1 MQENEVKTKLS
12 LNIKIFI
19 IFACIFFAFTMYTS
33 GYRPLPAWQQRTTHL
48 TLALIMIF
56 LTKPITKKSKNIF
69 NPVNIIILIA
79 TILSGGYMIINYESI
94 VYRLGITTTPDIIMG
109 LIMIVLVM
117 EATRRCMGL
126 ALPIIALLALLYGF
140 FGNLLPRSIAHGGYS
155 FTRIASH
162 LSLTTE
168 GIFGI
173 PLGASATVVAIFI
186 AFAAML
192 SGIGAGQYF
201 VDISMTKFGKAK
213 GGSAKAAVV
222 GSGLMGMLT
231 GSVIATVMGIGTFT
245 TPLMKENKYDP
256 ITSASI
262 TAVAST
268 GGQIMPPVMGAAAY
282 IIAETLRLPV
292 IEVIKAAFV
301 PAVLFYF
308 AIYCYVDIEAKK
320 NKRESIDDDKLQEY
334 KKKTK
339 GKHYLII
346 PIIALVI
353 LMVVMNTLPVRAAF
367 YGTVFAFLVGVIQ
380 KTNRL
385 NIKKLIDIAVSTAKG
400 CLEVASATACAGII
414 IGILSLTGLGLQ
426 LSSLIIS
433 LAGDS
438 LMLLLFITMVI
449 SLILGMGMTTTAC
462 YIILAV
468 LVAPSLVDMGVLP
481 IAAHFFVFFF
491 GMYSFITPP
500 VALGAYASASLT
512 GANPFKTGIKA
523 FQIAIPSFIIPYF
536 FAFDSSLLLIG
547 SIKNII
553 LVVLGGLVGSFLIAT
568 STVGYFRRNLVIWE
582 RVLIFIAGI
591 CLIIPEGITDVIGL
605 VFSVLLLG
613 KIYYSTKNT
622 QDVVTSTE

>member
-256 ITSASI
+256 IKI
-262 TAVAST
+262 
-268 GGQIMPPVMGAAAY
+268 G
-282 IIAETLRLPV
+282 
-292 IEVIKAAFV
+292 
-301 PAVLFYF
+301 
-308 AIYCYVDIEAKK
+308 
-320 NKRESIDDDKLQEY
+320 
-334 KKKTK
+334 
-339 GKHYLII
+339 
-346 PIIALVI
+346 
-353 LMVVMNTLPVRAAF
+353 RAH
-367 YGTVFAFLVGVIQ
+367 V
-380 KTNRL
+380 
-385 NIKKLIDIAVSTAKG
+385 
-400 CLEVASATACAGII
+400 
-414 IGILSLTGLGLQ
+414 
-426 LSSLIIS
+426 
-433 LAGDS
+433 
-438 LMLLLFITMVI
+438 
-449 SLILGMGMTTTAC
+449 
-462 YIILAV
+462 
-468 LVAPSLVDMGVLP
+468 
-481 IAAHFFVFFF
+481 
-491 GMYSFITPP
+491 
-500 VALGAYASASLT
+500 
-512 GANPFKTGIKA
+512 
-523 FQIAIPSFIIPYF
+523 
-536 FAFDSSLLLIG
+536 
-547 SIKNII
+547 
-553 LVVLGGLVGSFLIAT
+553 
-568 STVGYFRRNLVIWE
+568 
-582 RVLIFIAGI
+582 
-591 CLIIPEGITDVIGL
+591 
-605 VFSVLLLG
+605 
-613 KIYYSTKNT
+613 
-622 QDVVTSTE
+622 